1 MQQALMKDLQPIKP
15 VAEKLY
21 ELAAELLRCVDVD
34 EQERERYIEDVRRNG
49 CKIMPFPI
57 KEDKDEEESAGLYFT
72 EKEIKALPKNF
83 RSKFENHK
91 NISYREET
99 GVYEVRKQIDG
110 VSYFGSSK
118 NRDEAVRKFLQD
130 IRNGGKPARGTRAPV
145 PEVEEA
151 APPRPAFNDVAA
163 QWLELRKPLI
173 KATTYEHYESLF
185 RANVFPAFGGRA
197 VEEIRQSDCQELIN
211 AYVEQGKNRTA
222 DKIYLTLKA
231 VFEFAVG
238 EELIAR
244 SPMRFIKPPQYEE
257 KNGVA
262 LTLEE
267 ERELL
272 KLIAESKCDE
282 VIKHALVFLLYT
294 GIRRSELA
302 SAELEGGF
310 VSVICSK
317 VRKGFQEKRRLI
329 PITPM
334 LARWLP
340 QMNVDELRDVR
351 PDALTQAMKRLMPE
365 HHLHELRH
373 TFITRAQEC
382 GVPREVVSVWAGHA
396 ADNTQTS
403 NVYTH
408 FSREFMQEQ
417 ARKVDYII

>member
-1 MQQALMKDLQPIKP
+1 MIYFPG
-15 VAEKLY
+15 AE
-21 ELAAELLRCVDVD
+21 R
-34 EQERERYIEDVRRNG
+34 
-49 CKIMPFPI
+49 
-57 KEDKDEEESAGLYFT
+57 EDKDKEESAGFYFT
-72 EKEIKALPKNF
+72 EKEIKAMPKDF
-83 RSKFENHK
+83 RDKFKNQK

-99 GVYEVRKQIDG
+99 GVYEIRKQIDG
-110 VSYFGSSK
+110 ISYFGSSK
-118 NRDEAVRKFLQD
+118 NRDEAVRKFIRD
-130 IRNGGKPARGTRAPV
+130 IRNGGKPARGKPAPV
-145 PEVEEA
+145 VSAVEEVA
-151 APPRPAFNDVAA
+151 KPRLPFNDVAA
-163 QWLELRKPLI
+163 RWLELRKPLI

-244 SPMRFIKPPQYEE
+244 SPMRFIRPPQYEE
-257 KNGVA
+257 QNGVA
-262 LTLEE
+262 LTVDE
-267 ERELL
+267 ERELIRRL
-272 KLIAESKCDE
+272 RKSRCAPE
-282 VIKHALVFLLYT
+282 VANALLFLLYT

-302 SAELEGGF
+302 GACIAGDF
-310 VSVICSK
+310 VSVVCSK
-317 VRKGFQEKRRLI
+317 VRKGYKEKLRLI

-334 LARWLP
+334 LARLLP
-340 QMNVDELRDVR
+340 AMDVDKLRDVR

-373 TFITRAQEC
+373 TFITRCQEC
-382 GVPREVVSVWAGHA
+382 GVAREVVSVWVGHA

-408 FSREFMQEQ
+408 FSPEFMKEQ